1 MKVPFTASPK
11 EGRTY
16 SDFFRRI
23 NDDLVQLGGTH
34 CGVRRIVCECSRA
47 HCTAALEIT
56 VDEYEAVRADSTRFF
71 VAPGHELANLQ
82 RVLTHKRR
90 VSVIHESQLCVASR
104 PSMPNDRVG
113 RNGQQPLV
121 LIVDDD
127 PLIRKL
133 CSVSLEQE
141 GIAALEAAD
150 GWRGLEQARLDRPD
164 LVVTDVKMPE
174 LDGFQL
180 AEALRRDD
188 RTHRIPLIFL
198 TGETEAEAETRAL
211 ELGALAYVRKPIE
224 LTTFALLVTGLLAR
238 FARRNGPSVVT
249 ALRRA
254 ATATSVGPRTA
265 A

>member
-1 MKVPFTASPK
+1 MNVPFTASPSTSC
-11 EGRTY
+11 TY

-23 NDDLVQLGGTH
+23 NDDLVHLGGTH

-56 VDEYEAVRADSTRFF
+56 VEEYEAVRAHSTRFF

-90 VSVIHESQLCVASR
+90 VSVIQESQQCVASR
-104 PSMPNDRVG
+104 PSLPNDRVG

-127 PLIRKL
+127 PLIRTL
-133 CSVSLEQE
+133 CSASLEQE

-150 GWRGLEQARLDRPD
+150 GRRGLEQARLDRPD
-164 LVVTDVKMPE
+164 LVVTNVTMPE

-180 AEALRRDD
+180 AQALRRDD

-198 TGETEAEAETRAL
+198 TGETEVEAEARAL
-211 ELGALAYVRKPIE
+211 ELGALAYMRKPIE
-224 LTTFALLVTGLLAR
+224 PTAFALLVTDVLAR
-238 FARRNGPSVVT
+238 FARRNGPSLVT

-254 ATATSVGPRTA
+254 ATATSVEPRTA